1 MSKAERKRNK
11 RKHNIQL
18 RHEAYLNSEAYYAKQ
33 RADAK
38 QLFLTYRKAT
48 LS

>member
-1 MSKAERKRNK
+1 MSKTERKRNK
-11 RKHNIQL
+11 RIKNIRL

-33 RADAK
+33 LADAK